1 MTLVRRFEVYG
12 RVQGVGFRF
21 FVWRRAESIG
31 LTGWVRNRR
40 DGSVE
45 VLAGGDTERLE
56 LFLELLREGPRFARV
71 DRVAVVEE
79 DPSALGGC
87 AGFDVHRDT

>member
-12 RVQGVGFRF
+12 RVQAVGFRF
-21 FVWRRAESIG
+21 FVWRRAESLG
-31 LTGWVRNRR
+31 LMGWVRNRR

-45 VLAGGDTERLE
+45 VLAGGSSEQLDH
-56 LFLELLREGPRFARV
+56 FLEQLRAGPRFARV
-71 DRVAVVEE
+71 DRVSVVEE

-87 AGFDVHRDT
+87 AGFDVRRDT